1 MNCHEFRER
10 VTVRLADGSEP
21 PDDHGASC
29 PECARY
35 AELARAAWEAAGR
48 VPDEPVPAEVLGR
61 FQRTCRRPRGADLTL
76 LRPGPLAA
84 AAILALGLF
93 ALLRPATPGKGD
105 GPLFEA
111 DGMSVE
117 RYELPAGADA
127 ARTAEE
133 IRREVAPEAWGEGGC
148 GLEAGEGHL
157 RVRATAEVQA
167 AVRDYLAGRASPK
180 KQEAK
185 PPK

>member
-1 MNCHEFRER
+1 MNCHEYREQ
-10 VTVRLADGSEP
+10 VTVRLAEGTP

-29 PECARY
+29 AECARY

-48 VPDEPVPAEVLGR
+48 DVDEPVPPHVADKIL
-61 FQRTCRRPRGADLTL
+61 RTGRRPRGADLTL

-84 AAILALGLF
+84 AAILALGLW
-93 ALLRPATPGKGD
+93 ALCWSARPAGSE
-105 GPLFEA
+105 GPMLIDS

-127 ARTAEE
+127 ARTADE

-148 GLEAGEGHL
+148 GLEPGEGHL

-167 AVRDYLAGRASPK
+167 AVREYLKRR
-180 KQEAK
+180 
-185 PPK
+185 

>member
-1 MNCHEFRER
+1 MNCHEYRDH
-10 VTVRLADGSEP
+10 VTLRLADGTEP

-48 VPDEPVPAEVLGR
+48 YADEAVPPEVAHTIL
-61 FQRTCRRPRGADLTL
+61 RTGRRPRGADLTL

-84 AAILALGLF
+84 AAILVVSLL
-93 ALLRPATPGKGD
+93 ALLWPAKASKPD
-105 GPLFEA
+105 GEMFDA
-111 DGMSVE
+111 DGMLVE
-117 RYELPAGADA
+117 RVDLPAGVDA

-133 IRREVAPEAWGEGGC
+133 VRKEVAPEAWREGACEIEVGEGF
-148 GLEAGEGHL
+148 L

-167 AVRDYLAGRASPK
+167 AVREHLGRARSRE
-180 KQEAK
+180 QGAK

>member
-48 VPDEPVPAEVLGR
+48 DVDEPVPPELAGKIL
-61 FQRTCRRPRGADLTL
+61 RTGRRPRGADLTL

-84 AAILALGLF
+84 AAILALGLV
-93 ALLRPATPGKGD
+93 ALFRPSAPGKGV
-105 GPLFEA
+105 GPMFEA
-111 DGMSVE
+111 DGMTVE
-117 RYELPAGADA
+117 RVELPAGADA
-127 ARTAEE
+127 ARTADE

-157 RVRATAEVQA
+157 RVRATAEVQS
-167 AVRDYLAGRASPK
+167 AVREYLAGRAKAELPK
-180 KQEAK
+180 
-185 PPK
+185 